1 MVIPYGRQDIRQE
14 DVEAVVEILRSDF
27 LTQGPTVPAFEEAFV
42 ERVGASHGVATNSA
56 TSSLHLA
63 CLALGAGPGD
73 VVWTTPTTFV
83 ASANC
88 ARYCGA
94 EVDFVDID
102 LQTWNM
108 SVAALREK
116 LEQAERDGRLPKI
129 VIPVHLCGQPCEME
143 SIGELAQ
150 QYGFKVIED
159 ASHAIGA
166 RYQGEPVGNCRYS
179 DIAVFSFHPVKIITT
194 GEGGLATTR
203 DPEAAKRMRLLRS
216 HGVTRD
222 PEQMVGESLGP
233 WYYEQVAL
241 GFNYRMT
248 DMQAALGLSQLQRL
262 DEVVTRR
269 HELARAY
276 DEALAGLPLQLPF
289 NHPDTYSALHLYP
302 VRLRLDRIRRTH
314 REVFEELRSGGVGV
328 NLHYIPVHT
337 QPYYR
342 DLGFSVGQF
351 PEAERYHAE
360 AISLPMFPTLSNE
373 QQQEVVRVLREA
385 LEA

>member
-1 MVIPYGRQDIRQE
+1 
-14 DVEAVVEILRSDF
+14 
-27 LTQGPTVPAFEEAFV
+27 
-42 ERVGASHGVATNSA
+42 
-56 TSSLHLA
+56 
-63 CLALGAGPGD
+63 
-73 VVWTTPTTFV
+73 
-83 ASANC
+83 
-88 ARYCGA
+88 
-94 EVDFVDID
+94 
-102 LQTWNM
+102 
-108 SVAALREK
+108 
-116 LEQAERDGRLPKI
+116 
-129 VIPVHLCGQPCEME
+129 
-143 SIGELAQ
+143 
-150 QYGFKVIED
+150 
-159 ASHAIGA
+159 
-166 RYQGEPVGNCRYS
+166 VGNCRYS
-179 DIAVFSFHPVKIITT
+179 DITVFSFHPVKIITT

-203 DPEAAKRMRLLRS
+203 DAEAAKRMRLLRS

-373 QQQEVVRVLREA
+373 QQEEVVRVLREA